1 MICFSVSSAQSFSLL
16 LLFPFVS
23 SEKLAYKPRIKTF
36 FGNPAKGKPLADFGD
51 ASYPQDQNGRSI
63 SPADTLD
70 EVGYPRTNRPV
81 LSERRAVGVLSPEEN
96 AVARPTKS
104 PPPVLM
110 PRPMHAI
117 APTRN
122 LVLNNLYGRPAS
134 STSTAPAVHPASG
147 SRQQASNETD
157 HSCESD
163 YGDAKESAF
172 TPLSEMEPS
181 LTSASN
187 SEGKSIEM
195 EKLET
200 NPDVNSGKPEGI
212 LVFKSSIS
220 SDAPK
225 KISFAGEAS
234 AHVSSPSSPSSSSS
248 ITSTSK
254 SSLEYPPQII
264 RSPENSNTIMRSRRT
279 STVDSS
285 LPSHPPSVQQTVPK
299 PTIPQPEPITKQD
312 DVKVSK
318 VIEQENSILR
328 QQLDQL
334 IQERDEQKQLE
345 DEHKRRIDQMFDK
358 VKELEGQLRR
368 VLNTSVLSNS
378 KSTPTSVGKQAQRSP
393 PGQRSGKNVTHGE
406 IRHRIIPRI
415 DELEEQPHS
424 ILIERPR
431 RKSLVTRPSSGN
443 LRRVSLSQEPLEPVV
458 RSGQARSRS
467 RSRSRDRHRASIPD
481 EDVPYYRRESVI
493 RRPPIEPKYHRR
505 RSYLEDE
512 DEEYFS
518 AEDDAYYAEEYHR
531 NPRHSTPGLYRRP
544 SVERLVPLTRRRSVG
559 SYPRRSS
566 HGAAH
571 NDDYERVYVARVA
584 VREPNVLRRRPSNK
598 NLRHRESY
606 VEEHHPRTYHSTQT
620 RKHGSNV
627 HYL

>member
-1 MICFSVSSAQSFSLL
+1 MA
-16 LLFPFVS
+16 
-23 SEKLAYKPRIKTF
+23 
-36 FGNPAKGKPLADFGD
+36 
-51 ASYPQDQNGRSI
+51 YPQDQNGRSI

-81 LSERRAVGVLSPEEN
+81 LSERRAVGGLSPEEN

-122 LVLNNLYGRPAS
+122 LVLKNLYGRPATPP
-134 STSTAPAVHPASG
+134 STTPAVHPVLAP
-147 SRQQASNETD
+147 RQQASNESD

-172 TPLSEMEPS
+172 TPPSEMEPS

-187 SEGKSIEM
+187 SEGKPNDMERVEM
-195 EKLET
+195 
-200 NPDVNSGKPEGI
+200 NPEANTSKPEGI
-212 LVFKSSIS
+212 LVYKPLGL

-225 KISFAGEAS
+225 KISFACESS
-234 AHVSSPSSPSSSSS
+234 AHVSSPSSSS

-254 SSLEYPPQII
+254 SSLENPPQII
-264 RSPENSNTIMRSRRT
+264 RSPDNNNNIMRSRRT
-279 STVDSS
+279 STADSS
-285 LPSHPPSVQQTVPK
+285 LPSHPPSVQQTVQK
-299 PTIPQPEPITKQD
+299 SNVSQPEPVNSQD

-334 IQERDEQKQLE
+334 IQERDEQKMLE

-368 VLNTSVLSNS
+368 ALDTSILSNS
-378 KSTPTSVGKQAQRSP
+378 KSTPTSVNKQAQRSP
-393 PGQRSGKNVTHGE
+393 PGQRSGKTVTHGE
-406 IRHRIIPRI
+406 TRHRVIPRI
-415 DELEEQPHS
+415 GELEEQPHPT
-424 ILIERPR
+424 IIERPR

-443 LRRVSLSQEPLEPVV
+443 LRKVSLLQEPLEPAV
-458 RSGQARSRS
+458 RSGPARSRS
-467 RSRSRDRHRASIPD
+467 RSRSHDRYRASIPN
-481 EDVPYYRRESVI
+481 EEAPYYRRESII
-493 RRPPIEPKYHRR
+493 RRPPAEPMYHRR
-505 RSYLEDE
+505 QSYHEDD
-512 DEEYFS
+512 DEEYYS
-518 AEDDAYYAEEYHR
+518 AEDGPYYQEEYR
-531 NPRHSTPGLYRRP
+531 RTPRHSTPGLYRRP
-544 SVERLVPLTRRRSVG
+544 SAERLVPLTRRRSVG
-559 SYPRRSS
+559 SYPRRGS
-566 HGAAH
+566 HGTH

-584 VREPNVLRRRPSNK
+584 VREPNILRRRPSNK

-606 VEEHHPRTYHSTQT
+606 VDNYHPRTYHSSQT
-620 RKHGSNV
+620 RKHSNNV